1 MSNNITQLRRVMMRA
16 NHLYGSNIILLR
28 GANLSRR
35 EKQKVSLKLA
45 WYYEHFRDML
55 ASGVYRFSYFKK
67 DGSIREARGTLC
79 PDLIP
84 EDQRPKNDKMVNE
97 KMVNQSTFC
106 YYDLYADG
114 DTGGWRSFCLD
125 LFIGFV
131 EQEA

>member
-1 MSNNITQLRRVMMRA
+1 MPNDIKKLRRVMMRA
-16 NHLYGSNIILLR
+16 NYLYGSNIILLR

-106 YYDLYADG
+106 YYDLNAQ
-114 DTGGWRSFCLD
+114 GWRSFCLD